1 MQFDYI
7 IVGGGSAGAVLA
19 SRLSENGTRQV
30 ALFEAGPDTP
40 PDDVPEVIAD
50 SYPGLSYF
58 DPKYHWTELR
68 VFNRSPKQ
76 NAQVVKTAKLE
87 QAKVMGGGSSIN
99 GQFAVRGLP
108 HDYDEWESLGLA
120 GWGWDGM
127 LPYLKK
133 LERDLDFDGELHN
146 KTGRIPIRR
155 VFPQDW
161 AGFTRSILKVTESEY
176 PYRPDYNASFED
188 GSFPLPLSNENDRRV
203 STATGYL
210 DSAVRARK
218 NLHIFANAFVEGL
231 VTEGTRI
238 TGARVTIAG
247 QTKIYSAGETIV
259 SAGALHSPAMLLRAG
274 IGPAAQLKRL
284 GIGVVADRPGVGENL
299 TDHPHL
305 AVGAHFKKSARLR
318 PGQRRHIFL
327 GVRYSSN
334 HADCHPGDMLLM
346 PVNRA
351 GWHPLGK
358 AMGALNVCVN
368 KSYSRGTVTLKSAV
382 QTDEPIVDLNLASDG
397 RDLMR
402 LVDGFRRICK
412 IMQSPDV
419 QQHVNTWFLAGY
431 SDEARALSVRKP
443 SNWIKTAT
451 AAYLFDYAPF
461 FRETLLKRKFG
472 TTDRI
477 QAMLGNEELI
487 ADWVKQSVWSGWH
500 VSGTCKMGV
509 DGDPLAVLD
518 AECRVRGVQGLR
530 VVDASIMPTIVAANT
545 NITTI
550 AIAEKAADLILN
562 SRQ

>member
-1 MQFDYI
+1 
-7 IVGGGSAGAVLA
+7 
-19 SRLSENGTRQV
+19 
-30 ALFEAGPDTP
+30 
-40 PDDVPEVIAD
+40 
-50 SYPGLSYF
+50 
-58 DPKYHWTELR
+58 
-68 VFNRSPKQ
+68 
-76 NAQVVKTAKLE
+76 
-87 QAKVMGGGSSIN
+87 
-99 GQFAVRGLP
+99 
-108 HDYDEWESLGLA
+108 
-120 GWGWDGM
+120 M

-133 LERDLDFDGELHN
+133 LERDLDFDGDLHN

-161 AGFTRSILKVTESEY
+161 AGFTKSVLKATEGEY
-176 PYRPDYNASFED
+176 PYRPDYNGSFED

-203 STATGYL
+203 STAIGYL
-210 DSAVRARK
+210 DSEARARK
-218 NLHIFANAFVEGL
+218 NLHIFANAFVERL

-238 TGARVTIAG
+238 TGVEVTIDG
-247 QTKIYSAGETIV
+247 QTKTYSAGETIV
-259 SAGALHSPAMLLRAG
+259 SAGALHSPAILLRAG

-284 GIGVVADRPGVGENL
+284 GIEVIADRPGVGENL

-305 AVGAHFKKSARLR
+305 AVGAHFKKSARLK

-334 HADCHPGDMLLM
+334 YADCHLGDMLLM

-368 KSYSRGTVTLKSAV
+368 KSYSRGTVTLKTAA

-402 LVDGFRRICK
+402 LVDGFKRICR
-412 IMQSPDV
+412 IMDTPDV

-443 SNWIKTAT
+443 WNWVKTAS
-451 AAYLFDYAPF
+451 AAYLFDYAPL
-461 FRETLLKRKFG
+461 FRETLLRRKFG

-477 QAMLGNEELI
+477 HTMLGNDDLI
-487 ADWVKQSVWSGWH
+487 ADWAKQSVWSGWH
-500 VSGTCKMGV
+500 VSGTCKMGS
-509 DGDPLAVLD
+509 DNDPLAVLD
-518 AECRVRGVQGLR
+518 AECRVRGVEGLR
-530 VVDASIMPTIVAANT
+530 VVDASIMPTIIAANT

-550 AIAEKAADLILN
+550 AIAEKAADLILH
-562 SRQ
+562 SR

>member
-1 MQFDYI
+1 MQYDYI

-19 SRLSENGTRQV
+19 SRLSENGQKQV

-40 PDDVPEVIAD
+40 PDDVPDVIAD

-58 DPKYHWTELR
+58 DPRFHWTGLR
-68 VFNRSPKQ
+68 VYNRSPKLNSQ
-76 NAQVVKTAKLE
+76 PPKTAKLE

-108 HDYDEWESLGLA
+108 HDYDEWESLGLE

-127 LPYLKK
+127 FPYLKK
-133 LERDLDFDGELHN
+133 LERDLDFDGEMHN

-155 VFPQDW
+155 VFPEDW
-161 AGFTRSILKVTESEY
+161 GGFTKSVFNQTEKDY
-176 PYRPDYNASFED
+176 PYRPDYNGSFED

-203 STATGYL
+203 STAIGYL
-210 DSAVRARK
+210 DKAVRARK

-231 VTEGTRI
+231 VNEGTRF
-238 TGARVTIAG
+238 TGARVTIDG
-247 QTKIYSAGETIV
+247 QTKVYNAGEVIIC
-259 SAGALHSPAMLLRAG
+259 AGALHSPAVLLRAG
-274 IGPAAQLKRL
+274 IGPGAQLKAL
-284 GIGVVADRPGVGENL
+284 GIDVVADRPGVGENL
-299 TDHPHL
+299 TDHPHI
-305 AVGAHFKKSARLR
+305 AVAAHFKKSARLR

-334 HADCHPGDMLLM
+334 YADCHTGDMLMM

-368 KSYSRGTVTLKSAV
+368 KSYSQGTVTLKSRLA
-382 QTDEPIVDLNLASDG
+382 TDEPIVDLNLASDG

-402 LVDGFRRICK
+402 LVDGFKRLYRI
-412 IMQSPDV
+412 MEAPEV
-419 QQHVNTWFLAGY
+419 RQHVNTWFLAGY

-443 SNWIKTAT
+443 SNWIKTAS
-451 AAYLFDYAPF
+451 AAYMFDYMPL

-472 TTDRI
+472 TTDRMH
-477 QAMLGNEELI
+477 AMMKNEDLI

-500 VSGTCKMGV
+500 VSGTCKMGT
-509 DGDPLAVLD
+509 DSDPMAVLD
-518 AECRVRGVQGLR
+518 AKCRVRGVQGLR

-550 AIAEKAADLILN
+550 AMAEKAADLILN
-562 SRQ
+562 S

>member
-1 MQFDYI
+1 MQYDFI

-19 SRLSENGTRQV
+19 SRLSESGAKQV
-30 ALFEAGPDTP
+30 ALFEAGPDIP
-40 PDDVPEVIAD
+40 PDDVPDVIAD

-76 NAQVVKTAKLE
+76 NSQIVKTAKLE

-133 LERDLDFDGELHN
+133 LERDLDFNGELHG
-146 KTGRIPIRR
+146 KAGRIPIRR
-155 VFPQDW
+155 VFPKDW
-161 AGFTRSILKVTESEY
+161 AGFTKSVLKVTETQY
-176 PYRPDYNASFED
+176 PYRDDYNGSFED

-203 STATGYL
+203 STAIGYL
-210 DSAVRARK
+210 DKQVRTRK

-231 VTEGTRI
+231 INEGTQI
-238 TGARVTIAG
+238 TGVKV
-247 QTKIYSAGETIV
+247 KIDGRTQDYKANEVIV
-259 SAGALHSPAMLLRAG
+259 SAGALHSPAILLRAG
-274 IGPAAQLKRL
+274 IGPAAQLAKL
-284 GIGVVADRPGVGENL
+284 GIKVIADRPGVGENL

-305 AVGAHFKKSARLR
+305 AVGAHFKKTARLP

-327 GVRYSSN
+327 GVRYTSN

-368 KSYSRGTVTLKSAV
+368 KSYSRGTVTLKTASP
-382 QTDEPIVDLNLASDG
+382 TDEPIVDLNLASDG

-402 LVDGFRRICK
+402 LVDGFKRLYK
-412 IMQSPDV
+412 IMEAPDV
-419 QQHVNTWFLAGY
+419 RRHVNTWFLAGY

-443 SNWIKTAT
+443 WNWIKTAT
-451 AAYLFDYAPF
+451 AAWLFDYAPF

-472 TTDRI
+472 TTERMH
-477 QAMLGNEELI
+477 AMMKNDDLI
-487 ADWVKQSVWSGWH
+487 AEWVKESVWSGWH
-500 VSGTCKMGV
+500 VSGTCKMGS
-509 DGDPLAVLD
+509 DDDRMAVLD
-518 AECRVRGVQGLR
+518 AKCRVRGVQGLR

-550 AIAEKAADLILN
+550 AIAEKAADLILAD
-562 SRQ
+562 

>member
-1 MQFDYI
+1 MQYDYV

-19 SRLSENGTRQV
+19 SRLSENGTKQV

-40 PDDVPEVIAD
+40 PDDVPDVIAD

-58 DPKYHWTELR
+58 DPRFHWTGLR
-68 VFNRSPKQ
+68 VYNRSPKLNSQ
-76 NAQVVKTAKLE
+76 PPKTAKLE

-108 HDYDEWESLGLA
+108 HDYDEWQSLGLE
-120 GWGWDGM
+120 GWGWEGM

-133 LERDLDFDGELHN
+133 LERDLDFDGDLHN
-146 KTGRIPIRR
+146 KTGPIPIRR
-155 VFPQDW
+155 VFPEDW
-161 AGFTRSILKVTESEY
+161 GGFTKSVFKQTEKDY
-176 PYRPDYNASFED
+176 PYRPDYNGSFED

-203 STATGYL
+203 STAIGYL
-210 DSAVRARK
+210 DKAVRARQ

-231 VTEGTRI
+231 VNEGTRF
-238 TGARVTIAG
+238 TGVRVTIDA
-247 QTKIYSAGETIV
+247 QTKVYNAGEVIIC
-259 SAGALHSPAMLLRAG
+259 AGALHSPAILLRAG
-274 IGPAAQLKRL
+274 IGPAAQLKAL
-284 GIGVVADRPGVGENL
+284 GIEVVADRQGVGENL
-299 TDHPHL
+299 TDHPHI
-305 AVGAHFKKSARLR
+305 AVAAHFKKSARLR

-327 GVRYSSN
+327 GVRYSSDY
-334 HADCHPGDMLLM
+334 ADCHTGDMLMM

-368 KSYSRGTVTLKSAV
+368 KSYSRGTVTLKNASAEE
-382 QTDEPIVDLNLASDG
+382 EPIVDLNLASDG

-402 LVDGFRRICK
+402 LVDGFKRLYK
-412 IMQSPDV
+412 IMEAPEV
-419 QQHVNTWFLAGY
+419 RQHVNTWFLAGY

-443 SNWIKTAT
+443 SNWIKTAS
-451 AAYLFDYAPF
+451 AAYMFDYLPL

-472 TTDRI
+472 TTDRMH
-477 QAMLGNEELI
+477 AMMQNEELI
-487 ADWVKQSVWSGWH
+487 IDWVKESVWSGWH

-509 DGDPLAVLD
+509 DSDPLAVLD
-518 AECRVRGVQGLR
+518 AKCRVRGVQGLR

-550 AIAEKAADLILN
+550 AMAEKAADLILN
-562 SRQ
+562 S

>member
-1 MQFDYI
+1 MQYDYV

-19 SRLSENGTRQV
+19 SRLSENGTKQV

-40 PDDVPEVIAD
+40 PDDVPDVIAD

-58 DPKYHWTELR
+58 DPRFHWTGLR
-68 VFNRSPKQ
+68 VYNRSPKLNSQ
-76 NAQVVKTAKLE
+76 PPKTAKLE

-108 HDYDEWESLGLA
+108 HDYDEWESLGLQ
-120 GWGWDGM
+120 GWGWEGM

-133 LERDLDFDGELHN
+133 LERDLDFDGDLHN
-146 KTGRIPIRR
+146 KTGPIPIRR
-155 VFPQDW
+155 VFPEDW
-161 AGFTRSILKVTESEY
+161 GGFTKSVFKQTEKDY
-176 PYRPDYNASFED
+176 PYRPDYNGSFDD

-203 STATGYL
+203 STAIGYL
-210 DSAVRARK
+210 DKAVRARK

-231 VTEGTRI
+231 VNEGTRF
-238 TGARVTIAG
+238 TGVRVTIDA
-247 QTKIYSAGETIV
+247 QTKVYNAGEVIIC
-259 SAGALHSPAMLLRAG
+259 AGALHSPAILLRAG
-274 IGPAAQLKRL
+274 IGPAAQLKAL
-284 GIGVVADRPGVGENL
+284 GIEVVADRQGVGENL
-299 TDHPHL
+299 TDHPHI
-305 AVGAHFKKSARLR
+305 AVAAHFKKSARLR

-327 GVRYSSN
+327 GVRYSSDY
-334 HADCHPGDMLLM
+334 ADCHTGDMLMM

-368 KSYSRGTVTLKSAV
+368 KSYSRGTVTLKNASAEE
-382 QTDEPIVDLNLASDG
+382 EPIVDLNLASDG

-402 LVDGFRRICK
+402 LVDGFKRLYK
-412 IMQSPDV
+412 IMEAPEV
-419 QQHVNTWFLAGY
+419 RQHVNTWFLAGY

-443 SNWIKTAT
+443 SNWIKTAS
-451 AAYLFDYAPF
+451 AAYMFDYLPL

-472 TTDRI
+472 TTDRMH
-477 QAMLGNEELI
+477 AMMQNEELI
-487 ADWVKQSVWSGWH
+487 VDWVKESVWSGWH

-518 AECRVRGVQGLR
+518 AKCRVRGVQGLR

-550 AIAEKAADLILN
+550 AMAEKAADLILN
-562 SRQ
+562 T

>member
-76 NAQVVKTAKLE
+76 NAQLVKTAKLE

-108 HDYDEWESLGLA
+108 HDYDEWEGLGLP

-155 VFPQDW
+155 VFPKDW
-161 AGFTRSILKVTESEY
+161 AGFTKSVLKQTESEY
-176 PYRPDYNASFED
+176 PYRPDYNGSFED

-203 STATGYL
+203 STAIGYL
-210 DSAVRARK
+210 DAEVRARK

-231 VTEGTRI
+231 VIDGTRI
-238 TGARVTIAG
+238 TGARVTTTG
-247 QTKIYSAGETIV
+247 QTKIYNANETIV
-259 SAGALHSPAMLLRAG
+259 SAGALHSPAILLRAG

-284 GIGVVADRPGVGENL
+284 GIEVVADRPGVGENL
-299 TDHPHL
+299 TDHPHI
-305 AVGAHFKKSARLR
+305 AVGAHFKKSARLK

-334 HADCHPGDMLLM
+334 HAGCHPGDMLLM

-368 KSYSRGTVTLKSAV
+368 KSYSRGTVMLKSAV
-382 QTDEPIVDLNLASDG
+382 QTDEPIVDLNFASDG

-443 SNWIKTAT
+443 SNWVKTAT
-451 AAYLFDYAPF
+451 AAYLFD
-461 FRETLLKRKFG
+461 
-472 TTDRI
+472 
-477 QAMLGNEELI
+477 
-487 ADWVKQSVWSGWH
+487 
-500 VSGTCKMGV
+500 
-509 DGDPLAVLD
+509 
-518 AECRVRGVQGLR
+518 
-530 VVDASIMPTIVAANT
+530 
-545 NITTI
+545 
-550 AIAEKAADLILN
+550 
-562 SRQ
+562 